1 MIAEDLKMAA
11 RVAEVIE
18 LDLSLRASPV
28 QMEHKDAQCS
38 FLLPPGLHSRAKC
51 ASPASS
57 LL

>member
-1 MIAEDLKMAA
+1 MAV